1 MSALVLHYTFEAWTL
16 SGDNITVSN
25 ASIGA
30 PITNATLSPLTTVS
44 TTVYRVGT
52 QSLACNNDVSGLAL
66 PPFSTNTTTSTFALW
81 FRATTAANATLLTLS
96 DTSSNKTFSLQL
108 TAASLLAM
116 TYHNGTTLA
125 SSSSPSSSSYVVGRW
140 HHVVWTVQ
148 QGKWQ
153 LFLDGGLVST
163 VTSLAIAIDAPP
175 TQFTSANTI
184 GSSFQGH
191 IDDVRVYNTLVSA
204 DQVYDLF
211 HRATC
216 KHYYRFELDDI
227 SGNTMLNYA
236 SPHAALYDCSFVDS
250 GTNAFHPTST
260 TFGITSATVAAGGG
274 ALCYTPTTGTTATN
288 YVALPPLENQD
299 PSGSTFAL
307 WCYTTDTL
315 VNGQMTLFAL
325 NSSTACYRCSYDS
338 CYNSLVF
345 ARTDAGGQGFV
356 TTQLFAQQGSS
367 PRTTTSSF
375 LPYNP
380 VTKGAWHYV
389 VWSIAPT
396 YWKIWID
403 GIATTLV
410 STSSCFSFSS
420 SSTTLASLLTSLPPV
435 FTGPNTLLYSSGTP
449 FHGYIDDL
457 RYMNR
462 VVRDDDVRWL
472 YTTGCVRTN
481 FYDVSGNDFLHLYA
495 TSSTSSS
502 SSSSSSFVAAANTGH
517 TLESGNDL
525 GATFGAT
532 QGTSAIKPPPTNT
545 NYVYNGTAAS
555 SYFASVEPVLPFV
568 ATGTNTII
576 DYGTGQYTVVFTD
589 YGTLQVGETIA
600 AVDVV
605 CVGGGGGGGSSSSAN
620 FGGGGGAGGTV
631 TSTTGVA
638 VSPYTSYV
646 CDVGRGG
653 LAGETGVSTSFLTVS
668 AAGGG
673 AGGNATSS
681 SVGTGSATT
690 NAGSGGNGGT
700 AGSSGISVA

>member
-30 PITNATLSPLTTVS
+30 PSYNATLSPQTTVS

-66 PPFSTNTTTSTFALW
+66 PPFYTNTTTSTFALW
-81 FRATTAANATLLTLS
+81 FRATTAANATLMTLS

-108 TAASLLAM
+108 TSASLLAM
-116 TYHNGTTLA
+116 TYNNGTA
-125 SSSSPSSSSYVVGRW
+125 SASFNSSTSTYVVGRW

-153 LFLDGGLVST
+153 LFLDGWLVST

-175 TQFTSANTI
+175 TQFTFAFI
-184 GSSFQGH
+184 GSSFQGY
-191 IDDVRVYNTLVSA
+191 IDDVRVYSTLVSA
-204 DQVYDLF
+204 DQIYDLF

-216 KHYYRFELDDI
+216 KHYYRFEVDDI

-250 GTNAFHPTST
+250 GTNAFNTSST

-274 ALCYTPTTGTTATN
+274 ALCYTPTSTTATN

-307 WCYTTDTL
+307 WCYTNDTL
-315 VNGQMTLFAL
+315 VNGPMTLFAL
-325 NSSTACYRCSYDS
+325 TSSTACYRCSYDS

-356 TTQLFAQQGSS
+356 TTQLANVTT
-367 PRTTTSSF
+367 PRATTSSF

-380 VTKGAWHYV
+380 VTKGTWHYV

-410 STSSCFSFSS
+410 STSSCFASS
-420 SSTTLASLLTSLPPV
+420 SSFTTLASLLTALPPV
-435 FTGPNTLLYSSGTP
+435 FTGPNTLLYSVGAP
-449 FHGYIDDL
+449 FNGYIDDV

-462 VVRDDDVRWL
+462 VVSDDDVRWL

-481 FYDVSGNDFLHLYA
+481 FYDASGNDFLHLYA

-502 SSSSSSFVAAANTGH
+502 FTTFVAAANTGH
-517 TLESGNDL
+517 KIESGKDI
-525 GATFGAT
+525 GATFGVT
-532 QGTSAIKPPPTNT
+532 QGASAIKSPPYNV
-545 NYVYNGTAAS
+545 NYFINGSVWVS
-555 SYFASVEPVLPFV
+555 SVFASVEPVLPFV

-589 YGTLQVGETIA
+589 YGTLQVGNTINT
-600 AVDVV
+600 VDVV
-605 CVGGGGGGGSSSSAN
+605 CVGGGGGGGSSSTAT
-620 FGGGGGAGGTV
+620 FGGGGGAGGSV
-631 TSTTGVA
+631 TSTAGVA
-638 VSPYTSYV
+638 VSPYTSYA

-690 NAGSGGNGGT
+690 NAGSGGNGSV
-700 AGSSGISVA
+700 AGSAGVAVA